1 MHFKNF
7 SFAAKCSRWL
17 VCVCCNVMAKDAQCQ
32 KRFPIIQSI
41 EARASLNLPYGDRC
55 FDVSDYLGVPPRDI
69 DYSLI
74 GLCAKPALSGSVG
87 WYVAK
92 RLGAHIGLGSG
103 FDIALR
109 RERYERSASPLVT
122 NTVVQWNIN
131 RFRLEVPLY
140 MLWLNDSWSIGFGG
154 KVLIAQA
161 YVDVREREDG
171 ERFRSD
177 SDGLEIAGFDFQ
189 YSFRGTLRVLEL
201 ERNRSIH
208 IVSTCD
214 HRDKWNSQARRGWID
229 VSIGAAMVW

>member
-1 MHFKNF
+1 MKSKSC
-7 SFAAKCSRWL
+7 SFPHKFGLWVVGL
-17 VCVCCNVMAKDAQCQ
+17 CCIFVGAEAQCQ
-32 KRFPIIQSI
+32 NRYRIDQGI
-41 EARASLNLPYGDRC
+41 EIRTTLSLPYGDRC
-55 FDVSDYLGVPPRDI
+55 FDVSDYIGVPPRDI

-109 RERYERSASPLVT
+109 RERYERSASPSVT